1 MYDRFN
7 RKINYLRISVTDRC
21 NLRCVYCMPEEGI
34 IPLKHTDILSYEE
47 IMEVVKVG
55 VKYEIDKIRI
65 TGGEPLVRKGVV
77 SLISWISAL
86 KGITDLS
93 LTTNGILLEAFAR
106 PLRDAGLHRVN
117 ISLDTM
123 DPDRYR
129 HLTRGGDIQRAFNGI
144 QAAMNAGLT
153 PVKINCVVDRS
164 SDEPDA
170 RAVREYGLKMGL
182 TVRFI
187 RRMTL
192 ATGDF
197 SVVEGGEGGHCS
209 RCNRL
214 RLTANGKIR
223 PCLFSDLEYD
233 VRELGPE
240 KALKMAIQWKPE
252 SGSYSLAG
260 RFNTIGG

>member
-47 IMEVVKVG
+47 IMEVVKVA

-86 KGITDLS
+86 KEITDLS
-93 LTTNGILLEAFAR
+93 LTTNGILLEAFAL

-129 HLTRGGDIQRAFNGI
+129 HLTRGGDIQRVFDGI

-240 KALKMAIQWKPE
+240 QALKMAIQWKPE
-252 SGSYSLAG
+252 SGSYSLSG

>member
-1 MYDRFN
+1 
-7 RKINYLRISVTDRC
+7 
-21 NLRCVYCMPEEGI
+21 MPEEGI

-47 IMEVVKVG
+47 IMEVVKVA

-86 KGITDLS
+86 KEITDLS
-93 LTTNGILLEAFAR
+93 LTTNGILLEAFAL

-129 HLTRGGDIQRAFNGI
+129 HLTRGGDIQRVFDGI

-240 KALKMAIQWKPE
+240 QALKMAIQWKPE
-252 SGSYSLAG
+252 SGSYSLSG